1 MTLVVTYNSDN
12 RRARSFE
19 IHAEGQRIGDQALAQ
34 SSVSR
39 FFEVEYPLPA
49 EMTRG
54 KQKVTIKFQA
64 TGGNE
69 VAPVFAVRTIRSSR

>member
-19 IHAEGQRIGDQALAQ
+19 IHADGQRIGDQSLAQ

-39 FFEVEYPLPA
+39 FFEVEYPLPV
-49 EMTRG
+49 EITRG
-54 KQKVTIKFQA
+54 KQTVTIRFQA

-69 VAPVFAVRTIRSSR
+69 VAPVFAVRVVRME